1 MKKSANFY
9 LFLAVID
16 TISWH
21 SKNYSKSIKLQSLV
35 TSYDIEYG
43 VRIKI
48 EKETKKLNVK
58 KINKK

>member
-1 MKKSANFY
+1 M
-9 LFLAVID
+9 FLAVKD
-16 TISWH
+16 PISWH
-21 SKNYSKSIKLQSLV
+21 SNYSKSIKLQSLV